1 MSIVSVNSEQKVIS
15 IRGNLNKTSI
25 EDELRD
31 SLQLNAGSDYD
42 IDMALL
48 KTFDSAGLAYLVNQI
63 SQQKKTGGELRL
75 INCSEQVLQLIEL
88 SELDDILSIKS
99 N

>member
-1 MSIVSVNSEQKVIS
+1 MSIVAVDSEQQVIT
-15 IRGNLNKTSI
+15 IKGNLNKDSV
-25 EDELRD
+25 EAELRD
-31 SLQLNAGSDYD
+31 SLTLSAGSDYD
-42 IDMALL
+42 IDMAALE
-48 KTFDSAGLAYLVNQI
+48 KFDSAGLAYLVNQI
-63 SQQKKTGGELRL
+63 SRQKLSGGNVHL